1 MPLGSYY
8 QNFDMCYCFA
18 SVLDFKS
25 QAQLS
30 SEGLLF
36 EDKCKWERLQKS
48 VSFKLLISN
57 E

>member
-8 QNFDMCYCFA
+8 QNFDVCYCFV

-30 SEGLLF
+30 CEGLLF
-36 EDKCKWERLQKS
+36 EDKCKWERL
-48 VSFKLLISN
+48 
-57 E
+57 